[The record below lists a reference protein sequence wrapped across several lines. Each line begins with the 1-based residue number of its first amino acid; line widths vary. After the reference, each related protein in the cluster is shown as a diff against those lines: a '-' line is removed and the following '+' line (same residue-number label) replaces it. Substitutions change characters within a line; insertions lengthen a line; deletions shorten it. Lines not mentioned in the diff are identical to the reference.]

1 MKRNVL
7 VFALALGL
15 AACSSAPESAN
26 SAGTPIATSSSISR
40 QLATDVLP
48 DVTLTEWSTKAE
60 QSSHAI
66 AKPVVINFWA
76 SWCTNC
82 AHEMP
87 LIADS
92 PFAKNVV
99 AINVGDLAITDA
111 GQATANAL
119 VASTKNAFPI
129 FIDKDDALL
138 KELGVNGLPVTFA
151 VDASNHIADVEF
163 GELTDKSLARL
174 VKASGAS

>member
-1 MKRNVL
+1 MKHFAIVL
-7 VFALALGL
+7 ALALGL
-15 AACSSAPESAN
+15 AACGSTPESAD
-26 SAGTPIATSSSISR
+26 SAGTPIATSSIISR

-48 DVTLTEWSTKAE
+48 DVTLKAWVTETEKSA
-60 QSSHAI
+60 HAL
-66 AKPVVINFWA
+66 AKPMVINLWA

-87 LIADS
+87 LIAES
-92 PFAKNVV
+92 PYAKNVV

-111 GQATANAL
+111 GQATADAL

-151 VDASNHIADVEF
+151 VDASNHIVDVEF
-163 GELTDKSLARL
+163 GELTNNSLARL
-174 VKASGAS
+174 VKSSEAK